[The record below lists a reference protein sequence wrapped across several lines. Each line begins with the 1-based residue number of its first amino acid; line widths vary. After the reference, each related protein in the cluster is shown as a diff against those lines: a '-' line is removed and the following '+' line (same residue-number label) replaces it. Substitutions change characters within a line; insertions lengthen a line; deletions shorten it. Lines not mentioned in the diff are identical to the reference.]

1 MRGDCCND
9 PSITRVDL
17 SRFQELREFVVG
29 NQCFKYVRV
38 VSISGLRKL
47 EKVKIGDDSFSAKE
61 GKWNIEYSPNH
72 SFYLRDCPFLK
83 ELSIGDRSF
92 VEYSTCIIENVP
104 SICSIAL
111 GGLSYAEG
119 WHGCFLWSSIE
130 LRGR

>member
-1 MRGDCCND
+1 MRDDCCND

-29 NQCFKYVRV
+29 VQCFKYVRV
-38 VSISGLRKL
+38 VNISGLRKL
-47 EKVKIGDDSFSAKE
+47 EKVKIGDDCFSAKE
-61 GKWNIEYSPNH
+61 GNWIEYSPNH

-92 VEYSTCIIENVP
+92 IEYSTCIIENVP

-111 GGLSYAEG
+111 GGLSYAKG